1 MTVTRVEMGI
11 EKETGIDNKPGG
23 NGDGKGDGN

>member
-11 EKETGIDNKPGG
+11 EKEMGTDSKPGG
-23 NGDGKGDGN
+23 NGDRKGDGN